1 MSTDKI
7 VTKINE
13 APAIT
18 YNFLNINRTDLDV
31 KAEALCEAETVLQSG
46 VTCSRKVISDDKE
59 LSAETGRIQ
68 TGLGKEFDSCFAK
81 LLEENKFESDIY
93 TVEAGK
99 TVAEPVTISYAPQ
112 DRSYTC
118 ADQVIVAEENSE
130 STFIVDYSGCKEGH
144 FGLSTKIIVKENAKV
159 TFVTVNLLEKNAVHY
174 DAIGTD
180 VAENARLEVVQ
191 IELGA
196 DRTYTGTYNILG
208 GRKSECKGYVG
219 YAAKDEQ
226 SLDINYV
233 VRQTGKETN
242 SEMYVSGVVMDK
254 AKKTWRGTID
264 FVKGARNAVGNE
276 TEDVLLLSPEVTNKT
291 LPVILCDEEAVEGHH
306 GASIGRLDDDML
318 FYLNTRGVDSKTAE
332 QLMIK
337 AKINSVSSR
346 IADSVLVE
354 KINNYLEEAFEK

>member
-1 MSTDKI
+1 MSTDKL
-7 VTKINE
+7 VTKVNE

-18 YNFLNINRTDLDV
+18 YNFLNINRTNLDV
-31 KAEALCEAETVLQSG
+31 KAASLCEAKTVLKNG
-46 VTCSRKVISDDKE
+46 VTCSKKILSGDAQ
-59 LSAETGRIQ
+59 LSAVTGKIQ
-68 TGLGKEFDSCFAK
+68 TGLGKEFDSCFSK
-81 LLEENKFESDIY
+81 LFEENKFESSIF
-93 TVEAGK
+93 TVEKGK
-99 TVAEPVTISYAPQ
+99 SVAEPVTISYTPS
-112 DRSYTC
+112 DKSYTC

-130 STFIVDYSGCKEGH
+130 STFIVDYSGCKEGN

-159 TFVTVNLLEKNAVHY
+159 TLVTVNLLEKDSVHY
-174 DAIGTD
+174 DAIGTE
-180 VAENARLEVVQ
+180 VAENAKLEVVQ

-196 DRTYTGTYNILG
+196 DRTYTGTYNLLS
-208 GRKSECKGYVG
+208 GRKSDCKGYVG

-318 FYLNTRGVDSKTAE
+318 FYLNTRGVDAKTAE

-337 AKINSVSSR
+337 AKINSVSSH